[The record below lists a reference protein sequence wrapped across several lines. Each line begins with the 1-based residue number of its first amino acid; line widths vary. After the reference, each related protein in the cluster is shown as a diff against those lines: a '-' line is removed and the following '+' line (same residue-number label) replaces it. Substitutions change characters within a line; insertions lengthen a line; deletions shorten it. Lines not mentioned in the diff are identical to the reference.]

1 MTDDVALQR
10 RVLEI
15 LAAMLQVP
23 QAELSPESSRDSVE
37 RWDSLKHM
45 HVMLALE
52 EEFGVE
58 FSDGELADLASVSA
72 IVDVLRA
79 RTRG

>member
-1 MTDDVALQR
+1 MTDDAAIER

-15 LAAMLQVP
+15 LSAMLQVP
-23 QAELSPESSRDSVE
+23 QAELSAASSRDSVD

-58 FSDGELADLASVSA
+58 FSDGELADLASVAA

-79 RTRG
+79 RARG